1 MNRELMNKIRKIV
14 GYTLLGLYII
24 AMIVLLV
31 SFASLNM
38 LPVKY
43 MVILGLILTILAV
56 LMAIMHEKQ
65 IASIIA
71 SVLSLAFT
79 VAFVIGCFYINKTDT
94 TIADV
99 STADVQTDIIGVY
112 VMDSDSAETIADA
125 KDYTFG
131 ILNKIDRSNTDL
143 AVNDIEVELS
153 REIAVTDY
161 ENMFTMMDDLK
172 NGTIGAVIMNEAY
185 FGGIGDEENYSW
197 VDTDVRKIMTI
208 ENHVETQYTAEVP
221 DEIPETFIMYLSGI
235 DTYGG
240 VSARS
245 RSDVNILAV
254 VNTKTKNVLLL
265 STPRDAYVTYSVTGG
280 VKDKLTH
287 AGIYGVEAS
296 IDALQGIYD
305 IEIDYYLRLNF
316 SGFVDI
322 IDALGGIDVYSDYA
336 FSVAN
341 IRSYDVGYNHVTGL
355 EALAFARERYSF
367 ADGDAQRAR
376 NQMEVI
382 RAVISQAASSSML
395 LNYNSVMNAVSGS
408 FETSMPQDQIA
419 ALVKMQLSDMAEWNV
434 TSFAPTGTSMRA
446 ETYSMPGQSLYVLEL
461 SDESVNEAKE
471 LIANVYAGS
480 GE

>member
-1 MNRELMNKIRKIV
+1 MKNKTNKNKNMRKQL
-14 GYTLLGLYII
+14 GYALLVVYLI

-31 SFASLNM
+31 FCASLNM

-43 MVILGLILTILAV
+43 IVIISLLLLILGV

-65 IASIIA
+65 MASIIA
-71 SVLSLAFT
+71 SVLSVVLTA
-79 VAFVIGCFYINKTDT
+79 VFVIGCFYIYKTNT

-112 VMDSDSAETIADA
+112 VMDTDKAKTIQDA

-131 ILNKIDRSNTDL
+131 ILNKIDRTNTEL

-153 REIAVTDY
+153 REITVSDY
-161 ENMFTMMDDLK
+161 ENMFIMMDDLK
-172 NGTIGAVIMNEAY
+172 NGTIGAIIMNQAY
-185 FGGIGDEENYSW
+185 LGGIGDVEEYAW
-197 VDTDVRKIMTI
+197 VDTDLRKIMTI
-208 ENHVETQYTAEVP
+208 ENRTEAQYLAGVP
-221 DEIPETFIMYLSGI
+221 DEIPETFVMYLSGI

-254 VNTKTKNVLLL
+254 VNIKTKNILLL

-296 IDALQGIYD
+296 IDALEGIYD
-305 IEIDYYLRLNF
+305 INIDYYLRLNF

-322 IDALGGIDVYSDYA
+322 IDALGGIDVYSDYQ
-336 FSVAN
+336 FSVQN

-367 ADGDAQRAR
+367 AEGDAQRAK

-382 RAVISQAASSSML
+382 RAVISKAASSSML
-395 LNYNSVMNAVSGS
+395 MNYNSVMNAVSGS

-419 ALVKMQLSDMAEWNV
+419 SLVKMQLSDMAEWNI
-434 TSFAPTGTSMRA
+434 TSFAPTGTSSRS
-446 ETYSMPGQSLYVLEL
+446 ETYSMPGQQLYVLDL
-461 SDESVNEAKE
+461 SQESVDEAKK
-471 LIANVYAGS
+471 LITEVYGQ
-480 GE
+480 